1 MSTVV
6 VTSCD
11 VVHEVELSGVK
22 IRPLTGGSAVRS
34 SLLSFTV
41 DSTGGL

>member
-11 VVHEVELSGVK
+11 VVEVELSGVK